1 MGPLQ
6 LAINNLEKI
15 GNKQNMGGRT
25 VNRKSVTDKY
35 VILYTFGL
43 LKAGWANANPAH
55 LALMKYYSYI
65 NY

>member
-1 MGPLQ
+1 
-6 LAINNLEKI
+6 
-15 GNKQNMGGRT
+15 MGGRT